1 MIIFQKCHHTKK
13 FTSHKSILVT
23 NSIKSEAILKIS
35 IKFHF
40 CSHAATA
47 FIITKTIERC
57 HINNTEK
64 AEKAWPR
71 IAYDCMSRCLYMY
84 DSVPEFSE
92 RFHKVGVAT
101 GLICSIELIVQWHIE
116 NVRSFYY
123 RNSWLD
129 WMFLSYYDHKNSLL
143 RASLKNFIYKYS
155 WCSR

>member
-101 GLICSIELIVQWHIE
+101 GFILFYWTNCSIAHRKCQEFLLQKFLVILNVLVLLWPQEFFAKGISKEFHIQ
-116 NVRSFYY
+116 
-123 RNSWLD
+123 
-129 WMFLSYYDHKNSLL
+129 
-143 RASLKNFIYKYS
+143 I
-155 WCSR
+155 